1 MRILQLCHKPPMP
14 PVDGGCIAINNIT
27 QGLLNSGHEVK
38 LLSLATQKHPCKKE
52 SLPAEYVEKTQF
64 ETVFVDTN
72 VKSIDALVS
81 LLSRKSYHVY
91 RFYTKEMVQRLT
103 AVLQNGQFDII
114 QLESIFVAPYI
125 PVIRKH
131 SKAKIVLRLHNVEHI
146 IWERIARNHY
156 SWFKKFM
163 LKQMNRQLKR
173 YECSLMN
180 QVDGYMAISDVDY
193 KFFHELSPSTP
204 GTVIPFALDMDN
216 YETEDEYIPSDQP
229 ELFHLGSMNW
239 MPNVEGLEWFLEE
252 VFPAIL
258 KKFPTLTFTMAGR
271 SIPESLQRFASDHVI
286 IAGEVESAN
295 EFMLSK
301 DIMIVPL
308 LSGSGIRIKII
319 EGMALGKTIITTSI
333 GAEGLNVENGKNI
346 FIADTAEEFVAVIE
360 KCIKTPDICTIIGE
374 NARHYVALNHNNEV
388 VTKEL
393 IDFYHEIS

>member
-1 MRILQLCHKPPMP
+1 MKILQ
-14 PVDGGCIAINNIT
+14 
-27 QGLLNSGHEVK
+27 
-38 LLSLATQKHPCKKE
+38 E
-52 SLPAEYVEKTQF
+52 S
-64 ETVFVDTN
+64 D
-72 VKSIDALVS
+72 
-81 LLSRKSYHVY
+81 
-91 RFYTKEMVQRLT
+91 
-103 AVLQNGQFDII
+103 FDII

-146 IWERIARNHY
+146 IWERIARNHV
-156 SWFKKFM
+156 SWYKKFV
-163 LKQMNRQLKR
+163 LKQMTRQLKH

-180 QVDGYMAISDVDY
+180 KVDGYMTISDVDY
-193 KFFHELSPSTP
+193 DFFHALAPNTP
-204 GTVIPFALDMDN
+204 GTVIPFAVDLDN
-216 YETEDEYIPSDQP
+216 YEIEDEYIPSDQP

-239 MPNVEGLEWFLEE
+239 MPNVEGLEWFLED

-258 KKFPTLTFTMAGR
+258 EKFPMLTFTMAGR

-286 IAGEVESAN
+286 IAGEVENAN

-333 GAEGLNVENGKNI
+333 GAEGLNVENGKHI
-346 FIADTAEEFVAVIE
+346 FIADTAEEFISVIE

-374 NARHYVALNHNNEV
+374 NARHYVALNHNIEV
-388 VTKEL
+388 VTQEL
-393 IDFYHEIS
+393 VDFYHEIS

>member
-1 MRILQLCHKPPMP
+1 MVDAAIGGVSARDSGRITINGGDISVTTVSADSAAIGGGKNGKGL
-14 PVDGGCIAINNIT
+14 VTINDG
-27 QGLLNSGHEVK
+27 
-38 LLSLATQKHPCKKE
+38 
-52 SLPAEYVEKTQF
+52 
-64 ETVFVDTN
+64 TVTVNKNCNGD
-72 VKSIDALVS
+72 SIWDALAS
-81 LLSRKSYHVY
+81 FLKGQSYHVY

-103 AVLQNGQFDII
+103 KVLQENDFDII

-125 PVIRKH
+125 NIIRKY

-146 IWERIARNHY
+146 IWERIARNHV
-156 SWFKKFM
+156 SWIKKFV

-180 QVDGYMAISDVDY
+180 KVDGFMTISDVDY
-193 KFFHELSPSTP
+193 DFFHALAPNTP
-204 GTVIPFALDMDN
+204 GTVIPFAVDLDN
-216 YETEDEYIPSDQP
+216 YEIEDEYIPSDQP

-239 MPNVEGLEWFLEE
+239 MPNVEGLEWFLED

-258 KKFPTLTFTMAGR
+258 EKFPLLTFTMAGR

-286 IAGEVESAN
+286 IAGEVDSAN

-333 GAEGLNVENGKNI
+333 GAEGLNVENGKHI
-346 FIADTAEEFVAVIE
+346 FIADTAEEFIAVIE

-374 NARHYVALNHNNEV
+374 NARHYVALNHNIEV
-388 VTKEL
+388 VTQEL
-393 IDFYHEIS
+393 VDFYHEIS

>member
-1 MRILQLCHKPPMP
+1 MRVLQLCHKPPMP

-27 QGLLNSGHEVK
+27 QGLLDSGNEVK
-38 LLSLATQKHPCKKE
+38 LLSLATHKHPCKKE
-52 SLPAEYVEKTQF
+52 SLPADYLEKTRF
-64 ETVFVDTN
+64 ETVFVDTD
-72 VKSIDALVS
+72 VKVLDALTS
-81 LLSRKSYHVY
+81 MLKGKSYHVY
-91 RFYTKEMVQRLT
+91 RFYSKEMVQKLT
-103 AVLQNGQFDII
+103 QILQKEQFDIV

-125 PVIRKH
+125 SVIRKY

-180 QVDGYMAISDVDY
+180 KVDGYMAISDVDY
-193 KFFHELSPSTP
+193 AFFHELSPATP

-239 MPNVEGLEWFLEE
+239 MPNVEGLEWFLED

-258 KKFPTLTFTMAGR
+258 EKFPTLTFTMAGR

-388 VTKEL
+388 VTQEL